1 MHLLGIPYI
10 KDSEEASES
19 MSASTQFEDVQIIL
33 PPKFVE
39 PLLAEVDGIK
49 HLGYF
54 RLVAKVS
61 RYREIKIRKSRIETF
76 LALPQLLSHG
86 GRMVSL

>member
-1 MHLLGIPYI
+1 
-10 KDSEEASES
+10 

-61 RYREIKIRKSRIETF
+61 RYREITTRRSKMIEKF
-76 LALPQLLSHG
+76 PALPQLLSRG
-86 GRMVSL
+86 GRTVSL

>member
-1 MHLLGIPYI
+1 
-10 KDSEEASES
+10 
-19 MSASTQFEDVQIIL
+19 MSASTQLEDVQIIL

-61 RYREIKIRKSRIETF
+61 RYKETKIRK
-76 LALPQLLSHG
+76 
-86 GRMVSL
+86 